1 MSRAGGA
8 VLGRAWRALMLVAV
22 TLSAVLFGHA
32 ARAQGL
38 KPIDLG
44 VDIEKFDV
52 AGLGQMIAA
61 RGDSLQVETAVA
73 ADGTSGRMAVRAAT
87 PGTSPNWFVFAVRNP
102 TDRPIERWLVT
113 ERFSHIGSGIVWPSL
128 DARRLEAVTPSLGVV
143 PERLPIEN
151 SDAFRLL
158 IEPGQ
163 TVTFVVELA
172 GERLARM
179 QLWRGT
185 DFDKRLRNRQMF
197 HGILLGVTGLI
208 ALFLSTIFAANH
220 KVIFPAAAFFTWSVL
235 AYLLVDFGFWHK
247 LFSIKPDET
256 AQYRAAT
263 EAAVVA
269 SLLVFAHTFLRLGRS
284 HALIRMVIGLAMIGT
299 LALIGLA
306 FLDPRLA
313 ATFARIGLVCVLGF
327 SALVTLYLAL
337 RGQDRALAI
346 IPTWVLFGVWTFAA
360 GLLYAGRLQSDVIV
374 NGVTAGLVIIV
385 MIIAFT
391 VTQFAFRQLE
401 PLIGVSQD
409 DQALRAMAIDGTGA
423 AVFEWNAKR
432 EEIRVGAALAAGLGQ
447 KPVEIREPLS
457 RFADRLHPA
466 DRDRLLQLLGGLKDQ
481 GKGLIQQ
488 AFRCKH
494 VDGTWR
500 WFELEGAGVAT
511 GERRM
516 ARCIGL
522 LRDVTDAR
530 RMQAHLLEDAVYDK
544 LTRLP
549 NRALLLDRLGVA
561 IARAKLEPLVRP
573 LAIYV
578 DLDRFKAVND
588 THGAAV
594 GDSLLMTV
602 SRRLAQMAGP
612 ADTVARVGGDQF
624 VLVFTQARDARE
636 VERLAAEVRH
646 AVKGVVA
653 TAGQEIVL
661 ACSIGV
667 AVYDAQTT
675 IGGEDLLADAEVAMY
690 RARREGADRIELFV
704 SSMRVDRDDRLLIE
718 KELRAAIDRREL
730 KIRYQPIMKLRT
742 EELAG
747 FEAQV
752 RWEHPRFGIL
762 DPAAFVPAGER
773 SDLMVRLGTSVIEQA
788 VAEAEKWNTEFDR
801 PGAPIF
807 VSVNVSSRQLLR
819 PELVVALRQ
828 MQAAAKLPRDMLRL
842 EITEMVVLEQPEQ
855 ATVLVADLAAA
866 GVRLSLDDFGA
877 GYSSLSYLTRF
888 PFDTIKVDQALVHAA
903 IGNSESTAVLRS
915 IVALSHELGKTVV
928 AEGIETEDDAALMRL
943 VGGDLAQGSFY
954 GDPKTSREAL
964 SFVKDLRRV
973 DKRRRGGGLFR
984 LKSRRIEE
992 GDTEIVAA
1000 DAKPARSPKRRVVA
1014 RGRPAVVQAAQTAA
1028 PDRAAQMPA
1037 KSQPAASGPPSVAA
1051 PVMSPPPAPRVPEP
1065 IRIPPMPPPAVQP
1078 LPIDRSLS
1086 RLRAEISRAQPSA
1099 PVGSLAL
1106 PVVAGQPPAP
1116 LASGPSRAVPPPLPD
1131 QVQSPSQPSEAK
1143 PPLVGVPSPAP
1154 RVRPPA
1160 PNLSSLPPA
1169 IAASLAKLAGS
1180 KVPVPDDAKTGTD

>member
-1 MSRAGGA
+1 MSEAGGA
-8 VLGRAWRALMLVAV
+8 FLRHALRGFLFVVVAA
-22 TLSAVLFGHA
+22 SIVLFGPSAH
-32 ARAQGL
+32 AQGL

-44 VDIEKFDV
+44 VDLEKVDV
-52 AGLGQMIAA
+52 ASLGQMIAA

-87 PGTSPNWFVFAVRNP
+87 PGTSPNWFVFAVRNA
-102 TDRPIERWLVT
+102 TDRAVERWLIA
-113 ERFSHIGSGIVWPSL
+113 ERFSHVGSGIVWPSL

-151 SDAFRLL
+151 SDAFRLM

-172 GERLARM
+172 GDRLARM

-247 LFSIKPDET
+247 LFAIKPDET
-256 AQYRAAT
+256 GQYRAAT
-263 EAAVVA
+263 EAVMVA
-269 SLLVFAHTFLRLGRS
+269 SLLVFAHTFLRLGRT

-299 LALIGLA
+299 FALVGLA

-313 ATFARIGLVCVLGF
+313 ATFARLGLVGVLGF
-327 SALVTLYLAL
+327 SAFVTLFLAL

-360 GLLYAGRLQSDVIV
+360 GLIYAGRLQSDVVV

-401 PLIGVSQD
+401 PMLGVSQD
-409 DQALRAMAIDGTGA
+409 EQTLRALAIDGTGA

-432 EEIRVGAALAAGLGQ
+432 EDVRVGAALAAGLGQ
-447 KPVEIREPLS
+447 KPLEIREPLS
-457 RFADRLHPA
+457 RFVDRLHPA

-488 AFRCKH
+488 AFRAKH

-522 LRDVTDAR
+522 VRDVTDAR
-530 RMQAHLLEDAVYDK
+530 RTQANLLEDAVYDK

-549 NRALLLDRLGVA
+549 NRALLIDRLTVA
-561 IARAKLEPLVRP
+561 IARAKQEPLVQP
-573 LAIYV
+573 TAIYI
-578 DLDRFKAVND
+578 DLDRFKAVNE
-588 THGAAV
+588 TYGTAV
-594 GDSLLMTV
+594 GDSLLITIA
-602 SRRLAQMAGP
+602 RRLAQMVGP
-612 ADTVARVGGDQF
+612 GDTVARVGGDQF
-624 VLVFTQARDARE
+624 LVVFTQARAAGDIA
-636 VERLAAEVRH
+636 RLADDVRN

-653 TAGQEIVL
+653 IAGQEAVL

-667 AVYDAQTT
+667 ATYDAQATVSAD
-675 IGGEDLLADAEVAMY
+675 DLVADAEVAMY
-690 RARREGADRIELFV
+690 RARRGGVDRIEVF
-704 SSMRVDRDDRLLIE
+704 SASMRGDRDDRHVIE
-718 KELRAAIDRREL
+718 QELRAAIDRREL
-730 KIRYQPIMKLRT
+730 KIRFQPIMRLRT

-752 RWEHPRFGIL
+752 RWEHPRFGVL
-762 DPAAFVPAGER
+762 DPAAFVPGGEQ
-773 SDLMVRLGTSVIEQA
+773 SDLMIRLGMSVIEQA
-788 VAEAEKWNTEFDR
+788 MAEAVKWNKEFER
-801 PGAPIF
+801 PSAPIF

-819 PELVVALRQ
+819 PELVAALRQ
-828 MQAAAKLPRDMLRL
+828 LQAASKLPRDILRL
-842 EITEMVVLEQPEQ
+842 EITEMVLLEQPEQ
-855 ATVLVADLAAA
+855 ATVLVADLAAV
-866 GVRLSLDDFGA
+866 GVKLSLDDFGA

-903 IGNSESTAVLRS
+903 AVSAENTAVLRS

-928 AEGIETEDDAALMRL
+928 AEGVDTEEDAALMRL
-943 VGGDLAQGSFY
+943 VGGDLAQGTFY
-954 GDPKTSREAL
+954 GEPKTAREAMA
-964 SFVKDLRRV
+964 FVKDLRWA

-984 LKSRRIEE
+984 LKSRRI
-992 GDTEIVAA
+992 DDVAPPAAVATEVAT
-1000 DAKPARSPKRRVVA
+1000 ARSSKRRVVA
-1014 RGRPAVVQAAQTAA
+1014 RGKTAGVPVGPQPIAPQQVQAAA
-1028 PDRAAQMPA
+1028 
-1037 KSQPAASGPPSVAA
+1037 VAA
-1051 PVMSPPPAPRVPEP
+1051 TRVPEP
-1065 IRIPPMPPPAVQP
+1065 IKIPPMPPPAVEP

-1086 RLRAEISRAQPSA
+1086 RLKAEIAQVQSTARAADLAPQLEAVRSPGVLVGAGGSSA
-1099 PVGSLAL
+1099 RAL
-1106 PVVAGQPPAP
+1106 
-1116 LASGPSRAVPPPLPD
+1116 PPPLP
-1131 QVQSPSQPSEAK
+1131 SMAPAAE
-1143 PPLVGVPSPAP
+1143 PPTVPSGRLSPPPAVAPAP
-1154 RVRPPA
+1154 RVRPPIAA
-1160 PNLSSLPPA
+1160 PDLSSLPPA
-1169 IAASLAKLAGS
+1169 IAASLAKLAGA
-1180 KVPVPDDAKTGTD
+1180 KVPATDDAKTGTD